1 MLSAEDKITA
11 IMILILPVTPELTFG
26 RNLGYACY
34 LDKENGCFR
43 NYFGTLYCQ
52 HEFTVSNLAT
62 FPRLGTHKLEH
73 IWLSG
78 FQCYLESWILQA
90 LIFFNSI
97 LIIIHQ
103 RHSVFI
109 LHFFLYDPI
118 SWEMPE
124 RYFSFLWPL
133 SHHCFAQNQ
142 GVYTFCLIRTHHVTN
157 NFHSPVLSIEL
168 L

>member
-1 MLSAEDKITA
+1 
-11 IMILILPVTPELTFG
+11 MILILPVAPELTSG

-34 LDKENGCFR
+34 LAKENGCFQ
-43 NYFGTLYCQ
+43 NCFGTLYCQ
-52 HEFTVSNLAT
+52 HGFAVSNLAT

-103 RHSVFI
+103 HHSVFT

-124 RYFSFLWPL
+124 RYFSFLWPCL
-133 SHHCFAQNQ
+133 IIAFAQNQ
-142 GVYTFCLIRTHHVTN
+142 GLYTFCLIRIHPCN
-157 NFHSPVLSIEL
+157 QQFP
-168 L
+168 

>member
-11 IMILILPVTPELTFG
+11 IIILILPVTSELTFG

-34 LDKENGCFR
+34 LAKENACFQ
-43 NYFGTLYCQ
+43 NCFGTLYCQ
-52 HEFTVSNLAT
+52 HGFAVSNLAT

-78 FQCYLESWILQA
+78 FQCYLESWILRA

-103 RHSVFI
+103 HHSVFV
-109 LHFFLYDPI
+109 LHFFLCDPI
-118 SWEMPE
+118 SWEIPE
-124 RYFSFLWPL
+124 QYFFFPLAL
-133 SHHCFAQNQ
+133 SHHCFCSKPRIIYLLLDKNSSCNQ
-142 GVYTFCLIRTHHVTN
+142 QF
-157 NFHSPVLSIEL
+157 P
-168 L
+168 